1 MKTMNKILILSM
13 AILFSILACS
23 ISSTVPTYTATP
35 PQIPK
40 ATSTIGTSTLTPT
53 VVNPT
58 FICAVNVGA
67 LNIRSCESYNCDSVG
82 NWSIRDQR
90 LLISK
95 VSGDKNWFF
104 SEEYKGWIRAD
115 YCTTIK

>member
-1 MKTMNKILILSM
+1 MKKTMNKILILSM
-13 AILFSILACS
+13 VLFVILGCS
-23 ISSTVPTYTATP
+23 ISTTTPIYTATP
-35 PQIPK
+35 LQIPK
-40 ATSTIGTSTLTPT
+40 ATSTVETSTLTPT

-58 FICAVNVGA
+58 FICAVNVNA
-67 LNIRSCESYNCDSVG
+67 LNIRSCESYNCNSVG
-82 NWSIRDQR
+82 SWSILNQR

-95 VSGDKNWFF
+95 VSGDKNWFY